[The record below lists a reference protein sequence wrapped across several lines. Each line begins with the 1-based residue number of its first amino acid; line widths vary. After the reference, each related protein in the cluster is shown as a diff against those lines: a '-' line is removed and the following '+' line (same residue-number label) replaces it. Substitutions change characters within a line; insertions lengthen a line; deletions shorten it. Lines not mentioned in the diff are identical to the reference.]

1 MSTSPVDGDGE
12 QCLADEIKQSADCV
26 DRQQDAEDQQN
37 RPRLLVEVLQVKQSY
52 PKQFLGGGVV
62 GDEVYGER
70 GLRDPVDDAAVEGDA
85 VEHEVER
92 HEDEAPEQEF
102 AFHDP
107 HAFEV
112 GFDGLLFVE
121 KEPSGDGEEDDD
133 ADFAAALHH
142 ELEEDAFRSQGEFQ
156 HVVAVVDDEVVHE
169 DHEHR
174 DDAQ

>member
-1 MSTSPVDGDGE
+1 M
-12 QCLADEIKQSADCV
+12 
-26 DRQQDAEDQQN
+26 
-37 RPRLLVEVLQVKQSY
+37 
-52 PKQFLGGGVV
+52 
-62 GDEVYGER
+62 
-70 GLRDPVDDAAVEGDA
+70 RDPVDDAAVESDA

-156 HVVAVVDDEVVHE
+156 HVIAVVDDEVVHE

-174 DDAQ
+174 DDA

>member
-70 GLRDPVDDAAVEGDA
+70 GLRDPVDGSIVEGGAVEQQEHTEADHDGGQFPTA
-85 VEHEVER
+85 V
-92 HEDEAPEQEF
+92 DEYS
-102 AFHDP
+102 HIMT
-107 HAFEV
+107 
-112 GFDGLLFVE
+112 
-121 KEPSGDGEEDDD
+121 K
-133 ADFAAALHH
+133 
-142 ELEEDAFRSQGEFQ
+142 
-156 HVVAVVDDEVVHE
+156 
-169 DHEHR
+169 
-174 DDAQ
+174 